1 MDRWTPPSFDTP
13 AAARVRP
20 QGSETVSPAPS
31 TGVALPTIDEVQSIR
46 AKAYQEA
53 FARGLQEG
61 LVEGQT
67 QGMALGREEGIDK
80 GRAEGFQTGYQQGYQ
95 SGSQEVERLARA
107 LNQVL
112 ETLAELPQ
120 TLASTLPEWVYE
132 TALRL
137 AGKEHM
143 DRSVF
148 VAAVQE
154 ALLRLPRP
162 GEGLVVGVPQS
173 EQSAWEALLRHP
185 DMPFQAVV
193 RPDAELAPGYAY
205 VQVEGTRLDVGSRAR
220 EALVRSALGL
230 LPQAEQ
236 GQS

>member
-1 MDRWTPPSFDTP
+1 MDRWTLPSFDAESGPQTP
-13 AAARVRP
+13 LKSQA
-20 QGSETVSPAPS
+20 PAPS
-31 TGVALPTIDEVQSIR
+31 VPPLGVDLPTIDEVQSIR

-61 LVEGQT
+61 LIEGQT
-67 QGMALGREEGIDK
+67 QGVALGREEGIEK

-95 SGSQEVERLARA
+95 SGSNEVEQLARE
-107 LNQVL
+107 LRQVL
-112 ETLAELPQ
+112 Q
-120 TLASTLPEWVYE
+120 TLEGLPASLASALPEWVYE

-137 AGKEHM
+137 AGKEQM

-154 ALLRLPRP
+154 ALMRLPRP
-162 GEGLVVGVPQS
+162 GESLIVGVPPQ
-173 EQSAWEALLRHP
+173 ELDTWATLLSAP

-193 RPDAELAPGYAY
+193 RPDADLSMGYAY
-205 VQVEGTRLDVGSRAR
+205 VQVDGTRLDVGSRAR

-230 LPQAEQ
+230 LPGVT
-236 GQS
+236 GQP

>member
-1 MDRWTPPSFDTP
+1 MDRWTPPSFDAESSQDLANLRTST
-13 AAARVRP
+13 AAV
-20 QGSETVSPAPS
+20 VSGL
-31 TGVALPTIDEVQSIR
+31 TLPTVDEIQSIS

-61 LVEGQT
+61 LVEGRKQAV
-67 QGMALGREEGIDK
+67 ALGHEEGLEK
-80 GRAEGFQTGYQQGYQ
+80 GRQEGFQAGYQQGYQ
-95 SGSQEVERLARA
+95 SGAQDIEQLGQSLK
-107 LNQVL
+107 QVL
-112 ETLAELPQ
+112 QRLDNLPETLQQA
-120 TLASTLPEWVYE
+120 LPEWVYE

-137 AGKEHM
+137 AGKELM

-162 GEGLVVGVPQS
+162 GQSLTLGVPQA
-173 EQSAWEALLRHP
+173 EFEAWENLLSGP
-185 DMPFQAVV
+185 DMPFTALV
-193 RPDAELAPGYAY
+193 RVDPELKAGYAY

-230 LPQAEQ
+230 LPHAGQA
-236 GQS
+236 

>member
-1 MDRWTPPSFDTP
+1 MDRWTPPSFDAEP
-13 AAARVRP
+13 ASITSNDRVS
-20 QGSETVSPAPS
+20 SEVKVS
-31 TGVALPTIDEVQSIR
+31 GLNLPTIDEIQAIR

-53 FARGLQEG
+53 FASGLQEG
-61 LVEGQT
+61 LIEGRQ
-67 QGMALGREEGIDK
+67 QAAALGREEGLEK
-80 GRAEGFQTGYQQGYQ
+80 GREEGFQTGYQQGYQ
-95 SGSQEVERLARA
+95 SGAQSIEQLGQS
-107 LNQVL
+107 LKQVL
-112 ETLAELPQ
+112 QRLESLPVSFQ
-120 TLASTLPEWVYE
+120 NALPEWVYE

-137 AGKEHM
+137 AGKEQM

-162 GEGLVVGVPQS
+162 GQSLTVGVPQS
-173 EQSAWEALLRHP
+173 ELEAWQNLLADP
-185 DMPFQAVV
+185 DMPFTTVV
-193 RPDAELAPGYAY
+193 RVDPELSPGYAY

-230 LPQAEQ
+230 LPHPPQ

>member
-1 MDRWTPPSFDTP
+1 MDRWTPPSFDAETP
-13 AAARVRP
+13 TTVVGVQAA
-20 QGSETVSPAPS
+20 
-31 TGVALPTIDEVQSIR
+31 TGLKSVGGINLPTIDEIQDIR

-53 FARGLQEG
+53 FTRGLQEG
-61 LVEGQT
+61 LIEGRNQAS
-67 QGMALGREEGIDK
+67 ALGREEGLEI
-80 GRAEGFQTGYQQGYQ
+80 GRQEGFQTGYQQGYQ
-95 SGSQEVERLARA
+95 SGAQDIEQLGQSLKQVLQRLAG
-107 LNQVL
+107 
-112 ETLAELPQ
+112 LPDAFQ
-120 TLASTLPEWVYE
+120 TVLPEWVYE

-162 GEGLVVGVPQS
+162 GQSLTVGVPAA
-173 EQSAWEALLRHP
+173 ELEAWEKLLQDP
-185 DMPFQAVV
+185 DMPFTAVV
-193 RPDAELAPGYAY
+193 RADPELTAGYAY

-230 LPQAEQ
+230 LPQSAS
-236 GQS
+236 GQA